1 MRLGTA
7 ASSSIA
13 IAIGPRVQRGAMSV
27 RKSAMPMLTGT
38 AMIKAIAEV
47 TSVP

>member
-1 MRLGTA
+1 MLGIA

-13 IAIGPRVQRGAMSV
+13 VEIGRRAQRGAMSV
-27 RKSAMPMLTGT
+27 RNSAMPIETGT
-38 AMIKAIAEV
+38 AMISAIAEL